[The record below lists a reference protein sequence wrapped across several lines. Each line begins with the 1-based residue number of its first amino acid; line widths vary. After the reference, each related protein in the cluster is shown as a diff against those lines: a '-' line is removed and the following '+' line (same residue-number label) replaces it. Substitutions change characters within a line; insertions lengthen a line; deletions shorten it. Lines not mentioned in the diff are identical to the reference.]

1 MTLLPPRPPLESSP
15 PAAVPAES
23 RDDAPALP
31 MTPAADLPLVNGVRH
46 FTRFEDLPAFSELLS
61 VEATEQNSPIQ
72 QSGVVSIGRGKSNDL
87 LVLGLPGH
95 LFFLVSS
102 PQEFKSPAWFHTLSQ
117 CKRMGYRLE
126 GFATASRDVFKMV
139 YYDRAPQGSRQSVV
153 AQARAEAQIVR
164 EIVAQSGPLE
174 WFSARVLQA
183 LKLGASDMHFE
194 VRHGVANLRMRI
206 DGLVRMISSF
216 PAGMVVDAVSAA
228 YTVMAEERSRSN
240 TAFNAG
246 QVQAALIPL
255 SIGEY
260 EVSLRY
266 QSHPAVGG
274 FDVVLRLLKR
284 AGKNSAP
291 LSLERLGFTP
301 WQNERLQESIASSW
315 GGIFVAGVTGSGKT
329 TTLNTLMTEMA
340 RDGSSKLVTIEDPV
354 EYEIAGV
361 THMSIQR
368 EASDDSHN
376 PFHAAMMAFLRMD
389 PDVGLFGEIRD
400 AVSGRMA
407 QAAIQTGHKI
417 LATVHAASA
426 MGVISRLSSES
437 VGLKRDDLCHPE
449 FISALLF
456 QSLIPMNCQHCKR
469 PATQVMTALELQPYT
484 QAFGLNPQDIFCA
497 SEHGCPHCLRPGVD
511 YSHSQRNG
519 VRGVKV
525 AAEVL
530 CPDTTLLKLL
540 TQGQEFEARRYWRSQ
555 RTSPFNSPD
564 MLGKEAWGHALYDVS
579 RGLIDPYYFE
589 KTFGKANV
597 LAKLTQETAA

>member
-1 MTLLPPRPPLESSP
+1 
-15 PAAVPAES
+15 
-23 RDDAPALP
+23 
-31 MTPAADLPLVNGVRH
+31 
-46 FTRFEDLPAFSELLS
+46 
-61 VEATEQNSPIQ
+61 
-72 QSGVVSIGRGKSNDL
+72 
-87 LVLGLPGH
+87 
-95 LFFLVSS
+95 
-102 PQEFKSPAWFHTLSQ
+102 
-117 CKRMGYRLE
+117 
-126 GFATASRDVFKMV
+126 
-139 YYDRAPQGSRQSVV
+139 
-153 AQARAEAQIVR
+153 
-164 EIVAQSGPLE
+164 
-174 WFSARVLQA
+174 
-183 LKLGASDMHFE
+183 MHFE
-194 VRHGVANLRMRI
+194 VRQGVSVLRMRI
-206 DGLVRMISSF
+206 DGLVRMISAF
-216 PAGMVVDAVSAA
+216 PSGMVVDAVSAA

-255 SIGEY
+255 SLGEH

-329 TTLNTLMTEMA
+329 TTLNTLMTEMS

-368 EASDDSHN
+368 EASDDIHN

-426 MGVISRLSSES
+426 MGVISRLSSQS

-456 QSLIPMNCQHCKR
+456 QSLIPMNCQHCKQ
-469 PATQVMTALELQPYT
+469 PALEVMSEQELQPYT
-484 QAFGLNPQDIFCA
+484 QAFGLDPRDIFCA
-497 SEHGCPHCLRPGVD
+497 SEHGCSHCLRKGVD
-511 YSHSQRNG
+511 YSQSHRNG

-555 RTSPFNSPD
+555 RNSPFNSPN

-589 KTFGKANV
+589 KNFGKAHV
-597 LAKLTQETAA
+597 LAKLTHETAA